1 MSYYFQMD
9 KQTTKKI
16 IISILFLILVVTAIG
31 GWLDSKGTEYTEATF
46 KRALIA
52 FGIAKGLNGV
62 ISVAQGT
69 EVALQPAGIG
79 VNFTPGQILDPVN
92 DVIEQFSWIML
103 ASTASVGVQKILL
116 AISQWPVF
124 SYSVIALLLLAAV
137 SYWYQPL
144 ANSSWRPLL
153 FKAMLVMV
161 FLRFSVPL
169 IAIGSE
175 FTYEQFL
182 SEQYAEATL
191 ELERT
196 TEKVTEINKTDKTD
210 KPAIT
215 QGTDRS
221 VVEKIKELYGSVAAA
236 IDIDARIE
244 RYKLA
249 GAEATEH
256 VINLIV
262 VFVFQTILFPIL
274 FIFVIYRLLKN
285 LLELKWLEA

>member
-1 MSYYFQMD
+1 M
-9 KQTTKKI
+9 KQNTKKI
-16 IISILFLILVVTAIG
+16 VISVIFLSLITIAIG
-31 GWLDSKGTEYTEATF
+31 GWLDSKGQEYTEATF

-92 DVIEQFSWIML
+92 DVIEQFSWVML

-116 AISQWPVF
+116 ALSHWPLF
-124 SYSVIALLLLAAV
+124 SYSVIFLLLLSVV

-144 ANSSWRPLL
+144 ANSHWRRLIL
-153 FKAMLVMV
+153 KVMLVMV

-169 IAIGSE
+169 IAISSE
-175 FTYEQFL
+175 YTYKHFL
-182 SEQYAEATL
+182 SQQYAEATL
-191 ELERT
+191 NLERM
-196 TEKVTEINKTDKTD
+196 TEKVTAINQTD
-210 KPAIT
+210 KPFIT
-215 QGTDRS
+215 QGSDRS
-221 VVEKIKELYGSVAAA
+221 VMEKIKEMYGSAAAA

-249 GAEATEH
+249 AAEATEH

-262 VFVFQTILFPIL
+262 VFVFQTILFPIVFL
-274 FIFVIYRLLKN
+274 FVVYHLLKS
-285 LLELKWLEA
+285 LLKLKWLKN

>member
-1 MSYYFQMD
+1 MNN
-9 KQTTKKI
+9 KNTKKWLL
-16 IISILFLILVVTAIG
+16 SLLFLCLVVTAMG

-103 ASTASVGVQKILL
+103 ASTASVGIQKILL
-116 AISQWPVF
+116 AISQWPWF
-124 SYSVIALLLLAAV
+124 SYSVVVLLLLALA
-137 SYWYQPL
+137 SYWYKPL
-144 ANSSWRPLL
+144 ADSSWRPLL
-153 FKAMLVMV
+153 FKTMLVFV

-169 IAIGSE
+169 IAVGSE
-175 FTYEQFL
+175 ATYVQFL
-182 SEQYAEATL
+182 SDQYASSTL
-191 ELERT
+191 ELERAT
-196 TEKVTEINKTDKTD
+196 DKIIEVNKTDKFVAVPGKD
-210 KPAIT
+210 S
-215 QGTDRS
+215 S
-221 VVEKIKELYGSVAAA
+221 VIEKIKEIYGSAAAA

-249 GAEATEH
+249 AAEATEH

-262 VFVFQTILFPIL
+262 VFIFQTILFPIL
-274 FIFVIYRLLKN
+274 FLFVIYRLLKQ
-285 LLELKWLEA
+285 LILLKWMKI

>member
-1 MSYYFQMD
+1 MNQ
-9 KQTTKKI
+9 QTSKKI
-16 IISILFLILVVTAIG
+16 ILTVIFLALVTTAVG
-31 GWLDSKGTEYTEATF
+31 GWLDTKGAEYTDATF

-103 ASTASVGVQKILL
+103 ASTASIGVQKILL
-116 AISQWPVF
+116 AISHWPVF
-124 SYSVIALLLLAAV
+124 SFSVVALLLLAAV
-137 SYWYQPL
+137 SYWYPPL
-144 ANSSWRPLL
+144 TDSRWRPLL

-161 FLRFSVPL
+161 FLRFSVPV
-169 IAIGSE
+169 IAISSE
-175 FTYEQFL
+175 FTYKQFL
-182 SEQYAEATL
+182 SEQYAVAT
-191 ELERT
+191 EGLERT
-196 TEKVTEINKTDKTD
+196 TDKVTEINQTD
-210 KPAIT
+210 KPAVPPSP
-215 QGTDRS
+215 DRS
-221 VVEKIKELYGSVAAA
+221 VVEKIKDIYGSVAAA

-249 GAEATEH
+249 AADATEY

-262 VFVFQTILFPIL
+262 VFVFQTILFPIFFL
-274 FIFVIYRLLKN
+274 FVVYRFLKN
-285 LLELKWLEA
+285 LLELKWLTL

>member
-1 MSYYFQMD
+1 M
-9 KQTTKKI
+9 
-16 IISILFLILVVTAIG
+16 FLSLAVTAMG
-31 GWLDSKGTEYTEATF
+31 GWLDNKGAEYTEATF

-116 AISQWPVF
+116 AISQWPWF
-124 SYSVIALLLLAAV
+124 SYSVVVLLLLALA

-144 ANSSWRPLL
+144 RDSSWRPLI
-153 FKAMLVMV
+153 FKTMLVFV

-169 IAIGSE
+169 IAVGSE
-175 FTYEQFL
+175 VTYVQFL
-182 SEQYAEATL
+182 SEQYASSTL

-196 TEKVTEINKTDKTD
+196 TDKITEVNKTDKFVAVPG
-210 KPAIT
+210 K
-215 QGTDRS
+215 DRT
-221 VVEKIKELYGSVAAA
+221 VIEKIKEIYGSAAAA

-249 GAEATEH
+249 ASEATEH

-262 VFVFQTILFPIL
+262 VFIFQTILIPIL
-274 FIFVIYRLLKN
+274 FLFVIYRLLKQ
-285 LLELKWLEA
+285 LILLKWMKV

>member
-1 MSYYFQMD
+1 MH
-9 KQTTKKI
+9 KQTSKNVIISVIFLSLI
-16 IISILFLILVVTAIG
+16 IISIG
-31 GWLDSKGTEYTEATF
+31 GWLDSKGTEYTDATF

-116 AISQWPVF
+116 AISQWPLF
-124 SYSVIALLLLAAV
+124 SYSVIVLLLLALA

-144 ANSSWRPLL
+144 SHSSWRPLL
-153 FKAMLVMV
+153 FKVMLVMV

-169 IAIGSE
+169 IAISSE
-175 FTYEQFL
+175 FTYEEFL

-196 TEKVTEINKTDKTD
+196 TDKVSEINNNA
-210 KPAIT
+210 KPVIT
-215 QGTDRS
+215 QTTDS
-221 VVEKIKELYGSVAAA
+221 SIVEKIKELYGSAAAA
-236 IDIDARIE
+236 IDINARIE

-249 GAEATEH
+249 ATEATEH

-262 VFVFQTILFPIL
+262 VFVFQTILFPIGFL
-274 FIFVIYRLLKN
+274 FLIYRLLKYF
-285 LLELKWLEA
+285 LILAWLEKQS

>member
-1 MSYYFQMD
+1 MD
-9 KQTTKKI
+9 KLSTKKI
-16 IISILFLILVVTAIG
+16 IISFIFLALVITAMG
-31 GWLDSKGTEYTEATF
+31 GWLDSKGSEYTEATF

-116 AISQWPVF
+116 AVSQWPLF
-124 SYSVIALLLLAAV
+124 SYSVIALLLLAAL
-137 SYWYQPL
+137 SYWYKPL
-144 ANSSWRPLL
+144 SDSSWRGLL
-153 FKAMLVMV
+153 VKVMLVMV

-169 IAIGSE
+169 IAISSE
-175 FTYEQFL
+175 YTYKQFL
-182 SEQYAEATL
+182 SGQYVEATS
-191 ELERT
+191 ELERM
-196 TEKVTEINKTDKTD
+196 TEKVTEINQSD
-210 KPAIT
+210 KPPQTA
-215 QGTDRS
+215 GTDSS
-221 VVEKIKELYGSVAAA
+221 VVEKIKRMYGSAAAA

-244 RYKLA
+244 RYQQA
-249 GAEATEH
+249 AAEATEH

-262 VFVFQTILFPIL
+262 VFVFQTILFPL
-274 FIFVIYRLLKN
+274 TFLFVIYRLLKN
-285 LLELKWLEA
+285 LLGLNWMKD

>member
-1 MSYYFQMD
+1 MD
-9 KQTTKKI
+9 KQITRKI
-16 IISILFLILVVTAIG
+16 ILTLLFLTLSVVAVG

-116 AISQWPVF
+116 VISQWPVF
-124 SYSVIALLLLAAV
+124 SYSVIALLLLVAV
-137 SYWYQPL
+137 SYWYRPL
-144 ANSSWRPLL
+144 ANSSWRPPL
-153 FKAMLVMV
+153 FKVMLVMV
-161 FLRFSVPL
+161 FLRFSVPMV
-169 IAIGSE
+169 AISSE

-182 SEQYAEATL
+182 SEQYAESTL
-191 ELERT
+191 ELKRT
-196 TEKVTEINKTDKTD
+196 TEKVTEITKADN
-210 KPAIT
+210 PAMIQSSDHT
-215 QGTDRS
+215 
-221 VVEKIKELYGSVAAA
+221 VIEKIKDMYGSIAAT

-249 GAEATEH
+249 AAEATEH

-274 FIFVIYRLLKN
+274 FLFVMYWLLRV
-285 LLELKWLEA
+285 LLELKWLKL

>member
-1 MSYYFQMD
+1 MN
-9 KQTTKKI
+9 KKNTKKLLL
-16 IISILFLILVVTAIG
+16 SFLFLSLAITAIG
-31 GWLDSKGTEYTEATF
+31 GWLDTKGTEYTEATF
-46 KRALIA
+46 KRALVA

-116 AISQWPVF
+116 AISQWPWF
-124 SYSVIALLLLAAV
+124 SYSVVVMLLLAVA
-137 SYWYQPL
+137 SYWYKPL
-144 ANSSWRPLL
+144 SDSSWRPLL
-153 FKAMLVMV
+153 FKTMLVLV

-169 IAIGSE
+169 IAISSE
-175 FTYEQFL
+175 LTYVQFL
-182 SEQYAEATL
+182 SEQYASSTQ

-196 TEKVTEINKTDKTD
+196 TDKITEINKSD
-210 KPAIT
+210 KPAAVPGKDLT
-215 QGTDRS
+215 
-221 VVEKIKELYGSVAAA
+221 VVEKIKEMYGSAAAA

-249 GAEATEH
+249 AAEATEH

-262 VFVFQTILFPIL
+262 VFIFQTILFPIL
-274 FIFVIYRLLKN
+274 FLFVIYRLLKQ
-285 LLELKWLEA
+285 LILLKWMNV

>member
-1 MSYYFQMD
+1 MNN
-9 KQTTKKI
+9 KNTKKI
-16 IISILFLILVVTAIG
+16 IVCVFLLALVITVMG

-116 AISQWPVF
+116 TISQWPLF
-124 SYSVIALLLLAAV
+124 SYSVMLLLLLAAA
-137 SYWYQPL
+137 SYWFQPL
-144 ANSSWRPLL
+144 LQSRWRPLL
-153 FKAMLVMV
+153 FKVMLVLV
-161 FLRFSVPL
+161 FLRFSVPM

-175 FTYEQFL
+175 FIYQQFL
-182 SEQYAEATL
+182 SEQYVEATL
-191 ELERT
+191 QLERT
-196 TEKVTEINKTDKTD
+196 TEKVSEINQNVKPDISQVTDS
-210 KPAIT
+210 
-215 QGTDRS
+215 S
-221 VVEKIKELYGSVAAA
+221 VIEKIKQLYGSAAAA

-244 RYKLA
+244 RYKTA
-249 GAEATEH
+249 ASEATGH

-262 VFVFQTILFPIL
+262 VFIFQTILFPIGFL
-274 FIFVIYRLLKN
+274 FVMYRLLKYF
-285 LLELKWLEA
+285 LTLAWLEKK

>member
-1 MSYYFQMD
+1 MNNINIRKSLL
-9 KQTTKKI
+9 
-16 IISILFLILVVTAIG
+16 SLLFLSLAVTAMG
-31 GWLDSKGTEYTEATF
+31 GWLDNKGAEYTEATF

-116 AISQWPVF
+116 AISQWPWF
-124 SYSVIALLLLAAV
+124 SYSVVVLLLLALA

-144 ANSSWRPLL
+144 RDSSWRPLI
-153 FKAMLVMV
+153 FKTMLVFV

-169 IAIGSE
+169 IAVGSE
-175 FTYEQFL
+175 VTYVQFL
-182 SEQYAEATL
+182 SEQYASSTL

-196 TEKVTEINKTDKTD
+196 TDKITEVNKTDKFVAVPG
-210 KPAIT
+210 K
-215 QGTDRS
+215 DRT
-221 VVEKIKELYGSVAAA
+221 VIEKIKEIYGSAAAA

-249 GAEATEH
+249 ASEATEH

-262 VFVFQTILFPIL
+262 VFIFQTILIPIL
-274 FIFVIYRLLKN
+274 FLFVIYRLLKQ
-285 LLELKWLEA
+285 LILLKWMKV

>member
-1 MSYYFQMD
+1 MD

-16 IISILFLILVVTAIG
+16 ILSILFLALVITAIG

-103 ASTASVGVQKILL
+103 ASTASIGVQKILL
-116 AISQWPVF
+116 VISQWPVF
-124 SYSVIALLLLAAV
+124 SYSVIALLLLAIV

-144 ANSSWRPLL
+144 SNSSWRPLL

-161 FLRFSVPL
+161 FLRFAVPM
-169 IAIGSE
+169 IAISSE

-182 SEQYAEATL
+182 SEQYTESTL

-196 TEKVTEINKTDKTD
+196 TDRVTQINQTD
-210 KPAIT
+210 KPVIT
-215 QGTDRS
+215 QSKDRT
-221 VVEKIKELYGSVAAA
+221 VLEKIKDIYGSAAAA

-249 GAEATEH
+249 ASEATEH

-262 VFVFQTILFPIL
+262 VFVFQTILFPIVFL
-274 FIFVIYRLLKN
+274 FVIYRLLKN
-285 LLELKWLEA
+285 LLELKWLKLE

>member
-1 MSYYFQMD
+1 MHVSYNVSMNQ
-9 KQTTKKI
+9 QIAKKI
-16 IISILFLILVVTAIG
+16 ILSVLFFTLVITAVG
-31 GWLDSKGTEYTEATF
+31 GWLDTKGLEYTEATF

-92 DVIEQFSWIML
+92 DVIEQFSWVML

-124 SYSVIALLLLAAV
+124 SYSVVVLLLLAVV

-153 FKAMLVMV
+153 FKIMLVMV

-175 FTYEQFL
+175 VTYEQFL
-182 SEQYAEATL
+182 TEQYTESTL
-191 ELERT
+191 ELKRT
-196 TEKVTEINKTDKTD
+196 TEKVTEITKADN
-210 KPAIT
+210 PVIT
-215 QGTDRS
+215 QGSGTT
-221 VVEKIKELYGSVAAA
+221 VIEKIKDMYGNIAAT
-236 IDIDARIE
+236 IDIEARID
-244 RYKLA
+244 RYKIA
-249 GAEATEH
+249 AAEATEH

-274 FIFVIYRLLKN
+274 FLFVMYRLLKS
-285 LLELKWLEA
+285 LLELKWLKV

>member
-1 MSYYFQMD
+1 ML
-9 KQTTKKI
+9 KKNTKKI
-16 IISILFLILVVTAIG
+16 IISFLFLVLVITAMG
-31 GWLDSKGTEYTEATF
+31 GWLDSKGSEYTEATF

-103 ASTASVGVQKILL
+103 ASTASIGVQKILL
-116 AISQWPVF
+116 AISQWPLF
-124 SYSVIALLLLAAV
+124 SYSVIALLLLAIA

-144 ANSSWRPLL
+144 SISSWRRLL
-153 FKAMLVMV
+153 IRGMLVMV

-169 IAIGSE
+169 IAISSE
-175 FTYEQFL
+175 YTYKQFL
-182 SEQYAEATL
+182 SEQYTEATV
-191 ELERT
+191 ELERM
-196 TEKVTEINKTDKTD
+196 TEKVTEINQTD
-210 KPAIT
+210 KPVVRQNT
-215 QGTDRS
+215 ERS
-221 VVEKIKELYGSVAAA
+221 VVEKIKDMYGNAAAA

-249 GAEATEH
+249 AAEATEH

-262 VFVFQTILFPIL
+262 VFIFQTILFPIGFL
-274 FIFVIYRLLKN
+274 FVMYRLLKN
-285 LLELKWLEA
+285 LLELKWLGK

>member
-1 MSYYFQMD
+1 MGQSKNYSCFISTQQGFYYYQMD
-9 KQTTKKI
+9 KQNTKKI
-16 IISILFLILVVTAIG
+16 IISILFLALVVTAMG

-124 SYSVIALLLLAAV
+124 SYSVIALLLLAVA

-144 ANSSWRPLL
+144 SSSSWRRLL
-153 FKAMLVMV
+153 IKAMLVMV

-169 IAIGSE
+169 IAISSE
-175 FTYEQFL
+175 YTYKQFL
-182 SEQYAEATL
+182 SEQYVEATL
-191 ELERT
+191 KLERMT
-196 TEKVTEINKTDKTD
+196 VKVTEINQTD
-210 KPAIT
+210 KPMVT
-215 QGTDRS
+215 KSTERS
-221 VVEKIKELYGSVAAA
+221 VVDKIKDMYGSAAAA

-249 GAEATEH
+249 AAEATEH

-262 VFVFQTILFPIL
+262 VFIFQTILFPIG
-274 FIFVIYRLLKN
+274 Y
-285 LLELKWLEA
+285 